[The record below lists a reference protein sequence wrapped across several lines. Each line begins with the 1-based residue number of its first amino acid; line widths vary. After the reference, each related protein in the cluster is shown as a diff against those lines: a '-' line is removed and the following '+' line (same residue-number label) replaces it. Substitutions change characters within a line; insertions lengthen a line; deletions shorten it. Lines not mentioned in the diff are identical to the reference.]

1 MCMIAFNIL
10 NEKNTFYLH
19 RYSGTVC
26 VDQLRDFERFCLPEM
41 IFFAKHSFLG
51 F

>member
-1 MCMIAFNIL
+1 MYLYIYIYMCMIAFNIL

-26 VDQLRDFERFCLPEM
+26 VDQFSNLIDV
-41 IFFAKHSFLG
+41 
-51 F
+51 